1 VVTVSRAQA
10 HALEAIVAAMVL
22 LASVTFALQ
31 VTAVTPLTAST
42 SSQHIENQQAAVA
55 DGVLTAA
62 AETGALKRTVLF
74 TNPENGS
81 FYDIDARGYYVDG
94 GPPTAFGEMLDESF
108 LDRGIAFNVY
118 LHYLR
123 DREVRRT
130 TRLVYM
136 GEPSDHAVSRTR
148 LVTLADDDAL
158 TEPGTSPGG
167 DPRAVETTK
176 TLESVAAETDET
188 YFIQDG
194 SAGPLYA
201 VVDVEVVVWRM

>member
-1 VVTVSRAQA
+1 MVTVARAQA
-10 HALEAIVAAMVL
+10 HALEALVAAMVL

-42 SSQHIENQQAAVA
+42 SSQHIENQQAAVG

-74 TNPENGS
+74 THPENGS
-81 FYDIDARGYYVDG
+81 FYGIDARGYYVDG
-94 GPPTAFGEMLDESF
+94 GPPTAFGAMLDESF
-108 LDRGIAFNVY
+108 SDRGIAFNVY

-123 DREVRRT
+123 DREARRT

-148 LVTLADDDAL
+148 LVTLTDDDAL

-167 DPRAVETTK
+167 DPRAVETPK
-176 TLESVAAETDET
+176 TLESVDAAADEE
-188 YFIQDG
+188 YFVQDG
-194 SAGPLYA
+194 NAGPLYG